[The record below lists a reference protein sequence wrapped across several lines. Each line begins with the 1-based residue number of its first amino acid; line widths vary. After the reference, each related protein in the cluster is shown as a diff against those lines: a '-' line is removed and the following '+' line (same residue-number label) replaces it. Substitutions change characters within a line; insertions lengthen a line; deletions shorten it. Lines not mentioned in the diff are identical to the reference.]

1 MLAAIVRFAVQN
13 RGIVIALA
21 LLLMAFGTYQL
32 NRASLDIFPEFA
44 GKRVVIQ
51 TEAPGLSTELV
62 ENTVTLPIER
72 ALAGLIGVKRLR
84 SESIQGLSVITV
96 VFDDDTDLYR
106 DRQLVSERLAT
117 VGGQLPLAIGP
128 PILVPLSSSS
138 ATILTLG
145 LSSPTRS
152 PLELRDLVDWTIAPR
167 LLAVPGVADVNV
179 FGGERK
185 QLQIQV
191 DRDKLW
197 RYGLDLAEVEK
208 AAYRVA
214 PPRGIGFLEN
224 ANQRFSLLLAPS
236 RQLAASLRNLILLR
250 SPQGNVTLGDVAAV
264 NEAPKPAFSAAQV
277 MGRQAFVLMVIG
289 QYGANTLEVSRA
301 VEKALAEFQQLL
313 GKQDIQLYP
322 HLFRPADYIER
333 SVHNLAGHLL
343 IGGLLVVG
351 VLYAFLF
358 NLRAS
363 FIAALAIPLSL
374 LGAVIVLL
382 NQGVNLHIMVL
393 GGLAIALGEV
403 VDDAIIDTEN
413 ISRRL
418 RENQRRAEP
427 LPVGRIVRDASL
439 EVRGSVVYASFIV
452 ALVFVPLLTLGGVA
466 GRLFAPLGHAYI
478 LAILMSLVTALT
490 VTPALC
496 YLLLGRRAAAAQ
508 APPLNRWLRRG
519 YGRML
524 TAVLNR
530 PGSILVASLMICAA
544 AFLVLPA
551 LGGEFLPQL
560 REGHYIVHTASLP
573 GTSLQESLRLGQL
586 LTRRLLELPGIE
598 SVSQWAGRAERG
610 ADTYGTH
617 YSEYEVRLTPQT
629 AESGAAQ
636 QRVLE
641 RIRETLADFPGIA
654 FEVNTFLVER
664 VDETISGY
672 TAPVVVNLYG
682 TDLTRLDEK
691 AREVAALIG
700 TVEGAASIQL
710 RSPPGTPLAEV
721 RFHDDQLAAW
731 GLRPLEI
738 IDSLEAAYAG
748 KTVGRYYEG
757 NRGYDIAVILDP
769 SQRGQIE
776 GVGELPL
783 LTADGTLIKLGQVA
797 EVRQTGGRYNIL
809 HQNAQRVQTVTC
821 GVQGRDSESFL
832 NDLRDRVLAEIRFP
846 TDIYPEFTGSA
857 VEQSAARSSL
867 IVHSLLAGTGVVLL
881 IYLAIGSVRHLLL
894 TVLNLPFS
902 LAGGVGAAFLT
913 GSTLSVGSMVGFV
926 TLFGIT
932 VRNSIML
939 ISHYRQLVQVEGQGW
954 SKATAVRGAEERL
967 PAILMTA
974 LVTALAM
981 LPIAVGSDNP
991 GREIMGPMAA
1001 IIVGGLVSSTAL
1013 NLLVLP
1019 AVLWRWGRFSR
1030 RDDAVPGPEAD
1041 AGTRCPRQT

>member
-1 MLAAIVRFAVQN
+1 MLAAIVQFAVQK

-21 LLLMAFGTYQL
+21 LVVVAFGTYQL

-72 ALAGLIGVKRLR
+72 ALAGLIGVQRLR

-96 VFDDDTDLYR
+96 VFADTTDLYR
-106 DRQLVSERLAT
+106 DRQWVSERLAT
-117 VGGQLPLAIGP
+117 AGGLLPSGIGP
-128 PILVPLSSSS
+128 PMLVPLSSSS

-145 LSSPTRS
+145 LSSTTRTQ
-152 PLELRDLVDWTIAPR
+152 LELRDLVDWTIAPR

-191 DRDKLW
+191 DREKLW
-197 RYGLDLAEVEK
+197 RYGLDLAEVGK
-208 AAYRVA
+208 AAHRVA
-214 PPRGIGFLEN
+214 PPRGIGFLED

-236 RQLAASLRNLILLR
+236 RQLAASLRDLILLR
-250 SPQGNVTLGDVAAV
+250 SPQGNVALSDVAEVLA
-264 NEAPKPAFSAAQV
+264 APKPAFSAAQV
-277 MGRQAFVLMVIG
+277 MGRPAIG

-301 VEKALAEFQQLL
+301 AEKALAEFQQLL
-313 GKQDIQLYP
+313 GKQDIQLHP
-322 HLFRPADYIER
+322 RLFRPADYIER

-343 IGGLLVVG
+343 IGGLLVVA

-358 NLRAS
+358 NLRAA

-374 LGAVIVLL
+374 LSAVIVLL
-382 NQGVNLHIMVL
+382 NQGVNLNIMVL

-418 RENQRRAEP
+418 RENRRRAEP
-427 LPVGRIVRDASL
+427 HPVWSVVRDASL
-439 EVRGSVVYASFIV
+439 EVRGSVVYASFVV

-466 GRLFAPLGHAYI
+466 GRLFGPLGHAYI
-478 LAILMSLVTALT
+478 LAILMSLLTALT

-496 YLLLGRRAAAAQ
+496 YLLLGRGAAATP

-519 YGRML
+519 YGRTL
-524 TAVLNR
+524 TAVLHR
-530 PGSILVASLMICAA
+530 PGITLLTSLMVCAA
-544 AFLVLPA
+544 GLLMLPGF
-551 LGGEFLPQL
+551 GGEFLPQL

-573 GTSLQESLRLGQL
+573 GTSLQESLRLGRL
-586 LTRRLLELPGIE
+586 LTQRLLELPGVE
-598 SVSQWAGRAERG
+598 TVSQWAGRAERG

-617 YSEYEVRLTPQT
+617 YSEYEVRLTPAT

-641 RIRETLADFPGIA
+641 RLRDTLTEFPGIT

-682 TDLTRLDEK
+682 TDLTRLDDK

-700 TVEGAASIQL
+700 TIDGATAIQL
-710 RSPPGTPLAEV
+710 RSPPGTPLAEL
-721 RFHDDQLAAW
+721 RLQDDRLVTW

-757 NRGYDIAVILDP
+757 NRGYDIAVILAPD
-769 SQRGQIE
+769 QRGRIE
-776 GVGELPL
+776 GIGELPL

-797 EVRQTGGRYNIL
+797 EIRQTGGRYNIL

-821 GVQGRDSESFL
+821 AVQGRDSQSFL
-832 NDLRDRVLAEIRFP
+832 QDVRDRALAEIRFP
-846 TDIYPEFTGSA
+846 TDVYPEFTGSA
-857 VEQSAARSSL
+857 VEQSAARNAL
-867 IVHSLLAGTGVVLL
+867 IVHSLLAGAGVMLL

-913 GSTLSVGSMVGFV
+913 GSTLSVGSMIGFV

-939 ISHYRQLVQVEGQGW
+939 ISHYRQLVQVEGQDW
-954 SKATAVRGAEERL
+954 SMTTAVRGAEERL

-981 LPIAVGSDNP
+981 LPIAIGSDSP

-1019 AVLWRWGRFSR
+1019 AVLWRWGQFDVHDALAR
-1030 RDDAVPGPEAD
+1030 RPG
-1041 AGTRCPRQT
+1041 